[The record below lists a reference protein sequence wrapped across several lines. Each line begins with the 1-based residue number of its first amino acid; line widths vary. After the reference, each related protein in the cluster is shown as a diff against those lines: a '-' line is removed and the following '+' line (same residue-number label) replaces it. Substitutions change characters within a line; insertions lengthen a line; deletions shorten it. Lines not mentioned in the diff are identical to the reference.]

1 MVTKSFVPAFFS
13 QDAFKDIDKFFIG
26 FDDQFKRMQTFHDD
40 VTKNI
45 PNYPPYNIRKNDEN
59 SYTIELA
66 VAGFGESEID
76 ITIDGGKLIVKGNVD
91 ATTDAQED
99 NFLFKGI
106 ATRAF
111 TRAFAIDDH
120 IEVKNA
126 ELFNGMLK
134 IALERLIPEE
144 KKPKKI
150 PVKSAG
156 KKQLLTEETY
166 EKAAE
171 RL

>member
-1 MVTKSFVPAFFS
+1 MLDTINTVNDTYTKAILNNS
-13 QDAFKDIDKFFIG
+13 
-26 FDDQFKRMQTFHDD
+26 
-40 VTKNI
+40 
-45 PNYPPYNIRKNDEN
+45 PNWPPYNIVKIDEN
-59 SYTIELA
+59 NYTIELA

-76 ITIDGGKLIVKGNVD
+76 ITIDGGKLIVKGNVESN
-91 ATTDAQED
+91 TDEQE

-111 TRAFAIDDH
+111 TRTFAIDDH

-126 ELFNGMLK
+126 EIFNGMLK

-150 PVKSAG
+150 PVKSTG
-156 KKQLLTEETY
+156 KKQLLTEE
-166 EKAAE
+166 K
-171 RL
+171 

>member
-13 QDAFKDIDKFFIG
+13 QDLDKFFIG
-26 FDDQFKRMQTFHDD
+26 FDDQFKRLQNFHDD
-40 VTKNI
+40 LTKNI

-91 ATTDAQED
+91 ASTDAQED

-156 KKQLLTEETY
+156 KKQLLTEDAY
-166 EKAAE
+166 AKAAE
-171 RL
+171 TL

>member
-1 MVTKSFVPAFFS
+1 M
-13 QDAFKDIDKFFIG
+13 
-26 FDDQFKRMQTFHDD
+26 HDD
-40 VTKNI
+40 LTKNI

-91 ATTDAQED
+91 ATTPEDD

-150 PVKSAG
+150 TVKTAG
-156 KKQLLTEETY
+156 KKQLLTEEV
-166 EKAAE
+166 
-171 RL
+171 

>member
-1 MVTKSFVPAFFS
+1 
-13 QDAFKDIDKFFIG
+13 
-26 FDDQFKRMQTFHDD
+26 
-40 VTKNI
+40 
-45 PNYPPYNIRKNDEN
+45 
-59 SYTIELA
+59 LA

-91 ATTDAQED
+91 ATIPEDD